1 MHCKWGY
8 TRNDRMERLA
18 LKSLESKL
26 RRFSLGKTEHQIPE
40 LPNNNFPS
48 KNPSNYFL
56 IKEIVTLN
64 I

>member
-40 LPNNNFPS
+40 LPNNNCPS
-48 KNPSNYFL
+48 KNPSNSF
-56 IKEIVTLN
+56 
-64 I
+64 